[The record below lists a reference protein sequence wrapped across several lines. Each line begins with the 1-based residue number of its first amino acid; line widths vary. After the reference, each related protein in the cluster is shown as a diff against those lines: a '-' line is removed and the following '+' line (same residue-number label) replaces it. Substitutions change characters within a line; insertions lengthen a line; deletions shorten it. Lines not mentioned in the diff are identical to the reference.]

1 MRIPLPSDLV
11 DEGIWHAA
19 NGTADDLAEAFV
31 TLPGDERP
39 GYLEMDLRPDKRY
52 LYLTVP
58 GNDSVPDG
66 RVSQVNT
73 IAYLLSWGS
82 VLYAQRTGKR

>member
-11 DEGIWHAA
+11 DEGLWYAA

-31 TLPGDERP
+31 TLRDDERP

-66 RVSQVNT
+66 RVSRVKT
-73 IAYLLSWGS
+73 I
-82 VLYAQRTGKR
+82 VL